1 MNILFI
7 GSLNKRRSLT
17 AEAIYKGMQ
26 AQDIVAKSAGTEP
39 SATTKITA
47 KLLLWA
53 DVIFVMEKD
62 HIQRMADRFPL
73 EVMEK
78 EIVILNIPDEYEFM
92 DPELV
97 ESIKTQV
104 DACLAEMNR

>member
-7 GSLNKRRSLT
+7 CSRNKRRSYT
-17 AEAIYKGMQ
+17 AETIYKGSQ
-26 AQDIVAKSAGTEP
+26 QDIVAKSAGTEP
-39 SATTKITA
+39 TARIKITA

-53 DVIFVMEKD
+53 DVIFVMEKE
-62 HIQRMADRFPL
+62 HKQRIIEKFPL

-78 EIVILNIPDEYEFM
+78 EMIILDIPDEYEYM

-97 ESIKTQV
+97 ESIKTPV
-104 DACLAEMNR
+104 DAFLTEQFR